1 MDGEEDE
8 EQQAEDHDV
17 GILDQQRQQQE
28 DTGEVGEESGDQLGF
43 GLGQIEGLPVGLG
56 QQAEEDDDE
65 ESEGGADR
73 AIAQQPGCRR
83 GGRGRRGGRIERR
96 SAGERERDSRG
107 RRREMGDWQ
116 IDVHVEDDAVEEQ
129 GEMEGTVDGD
139 EEDDAAAQDQL
150 EGEEDGDG
158 PDGAEDSELARG
170 GEGGQ
175 DHEQFHDRVQD
186 EEEDEGQ
193 SNIQVQEGMEEGEE
207 EETGE
212 GEGGGQRGQQGDSG
226 GFGILDSGDEQ
237 GEGVDEWSCQ
247 SMATNARGSGSSL
260 GEGHEEFIHQDG
272 HGEDSHEK

>member
-43 GLGQIEGLPVGLG
+43 GLCQIEGLPIGLG

-73 AIAQQPGCRR
+73 AI
-83 GGRGRRGGRIERR
+83 
-96 SAGERERDSRG
+96 GEDGMDSGRERTA
-107 RRREMGDWQ
+107 REMGDWQ
-116 IDVHVEDDAVEEQ
+116 IDVYVEDDAVEEQ
-129 GEMEGTVDGD
+129 GEMEGTMDGD

-158 PDGAEDSELARG
+158 SDGAEDSELARG

-212 GEGGGQRGQQGDSG
+212 GEGGGQRGEQGDSS

-272 HGEDSHEK
+272 HGEDSREKYSYDLK